1 MARILHVWLR
11 DRLVGELQQ
20 DDSGQLRFRY
30 APEWLAQ
37 PDAVPLSV
45 SLPLRP
51 EVFPRKQCRPF
62 FAGLLPEE
70 ANRALIAKN
79 FGISKNNDF
88 ALLDRI
94 GGECAGAVSLMPEGA
109 PPSGSEPGSYD
120 PLDEAALARL
130 LAELPKRPLLAGE
143 KGLRLSLAGAQN
155 KMAVARTETGYA
167 LPLNGAPS
175 THILKPPSPHFAG
188 FIENECFCM
197 KLAAAVGLN
206 VAAVR
211 IAQAQDSPF
220 LEIERYDRRHLSDG
234 TVERLHQEDF
244 CQALGVVPEL
254 KYQAEGGPGLKRCF
268 ELVRSVSSV
277 PAVDLLRLF
286 DAVVFNYLIGN
297 SDAHGK
303 NFSLIYDGREIRLA
317 PLYDLVCTQAYPE
330 LSRTMAMKLGGERD
344 PESVG
349 PKNWSKFADEAGL
362 GQPVALRRIQAL
374 AQRVLDAVETLVPDF
389 GAANQALLVVRRNC
403 VRALAAGGS
412 TGRK

>member
-1 MARILHVWLR
+1 ML
-11 DRLVGELQQ
+11 
-20 DDSGQLRFRY
+20 
-30 APEWLAQ
+30 
-37 PDAVPLSV
+37 
-45 SLPLRP
+45 
-51 EVFPRKQCRPF
+51 
-62 FAGLLPEE
+62 
-70 ANRALIAKN
+70 
-79 FGISKNNDF
+79 
-88 ALLDRI
+88 
-94 GGECAGAVSLMPEGA
+94 EGA
-109 PPSGSEPGSYD
+109 PPTGSEPGSYD

-155 KMAVARTETGYA
+155 KMAVARTETGYS

-188 FIENECFCM
+188 LIENECFCM

-234 TVERLHQEDF
+234 SVERLHQEDF

-254 KYQAEGGPGLKRCF
+254 KYQAEGGPGLKSCF

-297 SDAHGK
+297 RDAHGK

-317 PLYDLVCTQAYPE
+317 PLYDLVCTQANPE
-330 LSRTMAMKLGGERD
+330 LSQTMAMKLGGERD
-344 PESVG
+344 PASVM
-349 PKNWSKFADEAGL
+349 PRNWRKFADEAGL

-374 AQRVLDAVETLVPDF
+374 AQRVLDAVKTLAPDF
-389 GAANQALLVVRRNC
+389 GAVNQPPPVVRRNC

>member
-30 APEWLAQ
+30 AEEWLAA

-45 SLPLRP
+45 SLPLRD
-51 EVFPRKQCRPF
+51 EGFSQKLARPF

-70 ANRALIAKN
+70 TNRTLIAKS

-94 GGECAGAVSLMPEGA
+94 GGECAGAVSLMPEGV
-109 PPSGSEPGSYD
+109 PPSGAEPGAYEAI
-120 PLDEAALARL
+120 DEARLAQL
-130 LAELPKRPLLAGE
+130 LAELPKHPLLAG
-143 KGLRLSLAGAQN
+143 KAGLRLSLAGAQS
-155 KMAVARTETGYA
+155 KMAIARIGEGYA

-188 FIENECFCM
+188 LIENECFCM
-197 KLAAAVGLN
+197 KLAAAVGLK
-206 VAAVR
+206 VAGVR
-211 IAQAQDSPF
+211 IGRAQDSSF

-234 TVERLHQEDF
+234 TLERIHQEDF
-244 CQALGVVPEL
+244 CQALGVAPEM
-254 KYQAEGGPGLKRCF
+254 KYQSEGGPGLKRCF
-268 ELVRSVSSV
+268 ELVRTVSSA

-297 SDAHGK
+297 GDAHGK
-303 NFSLIYDGREIRLA
+303 NFSLIYEGREIRLA

-330 LSRTMAMKLGGERD
+330 LSQTMAMKLGGERNAGD
-344 PESVG
+344 VVAR
-349 PKNWSKFADEAGL
+349 NWRKFADEAGF
-362 GQPVALRRIQAL
+362 GQPVALRRIHEM
-374 AQRVLDAVETLVPDF
+374 AQRVLTAMEKLAPEYGDEIRVP
-389 GAANQALLVVRRNC
+389 AVVRSNC
-403 VRALAAGGS
+403 SRVS
-412 TGRK
+412 